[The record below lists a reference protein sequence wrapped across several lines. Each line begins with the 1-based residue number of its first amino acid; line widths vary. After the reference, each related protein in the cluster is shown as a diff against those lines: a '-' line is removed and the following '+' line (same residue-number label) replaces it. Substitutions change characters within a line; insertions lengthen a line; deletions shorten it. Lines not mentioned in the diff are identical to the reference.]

1 MSSYMKLP
9 FCFQGT
15 DEQAIINVVAN
26 RSNDQR
32 QKIKAAFKT
41 MYGKVC
47 SLVLSISKQNKTFS
61 CCFNCLIAFQSW
73 GVVWAFKKCT
83 SFGYTPCVPG
93 DIWYLTQCCPDTWQ
107 KQGWGKLGGWLCPC
121 PNKKLLCFCNA

>member
-1 MSSYMKLP
+1 MQDYKMHSLGGIIMSSYMKLP

-47 SLVLSISKQNKTFS
+47 SLVL
-61 CCFNCLIAFQSW
+61 
-73 GVVWAFKKCT
+73 
-83 SFGYTPCVPG
+83 
-93 DIWYLTQCCPDTWQ
+93 
-107 KQGWGKLGGWLCPC
+107 
-121 PNKKLLCFCNA
+121 

>member
-1 MSSYMKLP
+1 MVVIYYVKCILRGIIMSSYMKLP
-9 FCFQGT
+9 LYFQGT

-47 SLVLSISKQNKTFS
+47 SLVL
-61 CCFNCLIAFQSW
+61 
-73 GVVWAFKKCT
+73 
-83 SFGYTPCVPG
+83 
-93 DIWYLTQCCPDTWQ
+93 
-107 KQGWGKLGGWLCPC
+107 
-121 PNKKLLCFCNA
+121 

>member
-9 FCFQGT
+9 LYFQGT

-47 SLVLSISKQNKTFS
+47 SLVL
-61 CCFNCLIAFQSW
+61 
-73 GVVWAFKKCT
+73 
-83 SFGYTPCVPG
+83 
-93 DIWYLTQCCPDTWQ
+93 
-107 KQGWGKLGGWLCPC
+107 
-121 PNKKLLCFCNA
+121 

>member
-1 MSSYMKLP
+1 MKLH

-47 SLVLSISKQNKTFS
+47 PLALWITQQTQIS
-61 CCFNCLIAFQSW
+61 A
-73 GVVWAFKKCT
+73 AA
-83 SFGYTPCVPG
+83 
-93 DIWYLTQCCPDTWQ
+93 LT
-107 KQGWGKLGGWLCPC
+107 
-121 PNKKLLCFCNA
+121 A

>member
-1 MSSYMKLP
+1 MHRCGGTVWHSYVILP

-47 SLVLSISKQNKTFS
+47 SLALQIGKQTHTFS
-61 CCFNCLIAFQSW
+61 FCFNCLVAF
-73 GVVWAFKKCT
+73 
-83 SFGYTPCVPG
+83 
-93 DIWYLTQCCPDTWQ
+93 
-107 KQGWGKLGGWLCPC
+107 
-121 PNKKLLCFCNA
+121 

>member
-1 MSSYMKLP
+1 MPNWEIIKCIALDGFLRVLTLP

-15 DEQAIINVVAN
+15 DEKAIIDVVSN

-47 SLVLSISKQNKTFS
+47 SVNK
-61 CCFNCLIAFQSW
+61 NCNSADVYFASFYIAF
-73 GVVWAFKKCT
+73 
-83 SFGYTPCVPG
+83 
-93 DIWYLTQCCPDTWQ
+93 
-107 KQGWGKLGGWLCPC
+107 
-121 PNKKLLCFCNA
+121 